1 MVFSKICNIMAIA
14 LTLTVVLW
22 LYTAFSQGYT
32 VDESRHVTIVAVS
45 QLPNN
50 SYIGV
55 AADLYVRVVCP
66 GQGHVYVETYPL
78 SEIDLQASTRVA
90 AIVASAV
97 ANKSFWSCDYFASI
111 KSDSPII
118 GGPSASG
125 VTAVAFAAALLR
137 LPLNESVV
145 MTGMIMP
152 DGSIGPV
159 GGVYYKLGAAASRGA
174 KVFLVPYGQT
184 TDVIYTVVA
193 QRIGPMTVYRTVT
206 QTVDLVSYGARLGV
220 VVKPVANVYEALH
233 IFTNG
238 LFSYTVGGYENK
250 ISEIYDALKPQLE
263 NMITDIKKE
272 INRTVDESKAL
283 EPRISNYYV
292 RQLLSSIDSNLNGY
306 IASGK
311 ALESQGQL
319 YSAASSY
326 FQALIYAYW
335 RLYLLNAFLNSSYVP
350 SVADSLRNQIY
361 KDIAYVVSIS
371 RKTIDLSQLSTIL
384 NTLDR
389 LYEAYIYLNNSLST
403 GYVDTSTQ
411 YLALAS
417 ARLYTAMFWQ
427 NLTGL
432 NISTNVYIKP
442 VDLDSLATVI
452 SALAQNIYSYIIAFS
467 SSVSIPQSIFSEAQA
482 RYIIMSTVNTSIERI
497 ALGISSIGYTYL
509 TLLSMFMENMNSSI
523 EALNSTVE
531 ILLTK
536 LDDIIPIDVPLLLEL
551 SSTGDIGTRIYSLAR
566 LSMLLSIY
574 NILEIETAQ
583 QLAQP
588 TTTATQTKGAEQSL
602 GTCIVYS
609 YVTIER
615 TVTTTQTQVYT
626 YQTPYTVTQSAI
638 PTTSEKFNI
647 ITLAIVVL
655 AIIAIA
661 IALRVI
667 KTQI

>member
-1 MVFSKICNIMAIA
+1 MAFAKAFKILSM
-14 LTLTVVLW
+14 TLIFISIFG

-32 VDESRHVTIVAVS
+32 IDESRHVTIVAVS
-45 QLPNN
+45 QLPNG
-50 SYIGV
+50 SYTGV
-55 AADLYVRVVCP
+55 AADLYVRVACP

-97 ANKSFWSCDYFASI
+97 ANKSFWGCDYFASI
-111 KSDSPII
+111 RSDSPIV

-184 TDVIYTVVA
+184 TDVIYTVVS
-193 QRIGPMTVYRTVT
+193 QRIGPMIVYRTVT

-238 LFSYTVGGYENK
+238 VFSYAIGDYEKRVGMIYE
-250 ISEIYDALKPQLE
+250 ALKPQLE
-263 NMITDIKKE
+263 NLIADIKKE
-272 INRTVDESKAL
+272 INRTVGESKAL
-283 EPRISNYYV
+283 EPRARNYYV
-292 RQLLSSIDSNLNGY
+292 QQLLGGIDNSLNTY
-306 IASGK
+306 ISSGK
-311 ALESQGQL
+311 AFELQGQL

-335 RLYLLNAFLNSSYVP
+335 RLYLLNAFLNSSYVL
-350 SVADSLRNQIY
+350 STANILRSQIY
-361 KDIAYVVSIS
+361 REIEKAVSIAS
-371 RKTIDLSQLSTIL
+371 KPIDLSQLSTVL
-384 NTLDR
+384 NTIDR
-389 LYEAYIYLNNSLST
+389 LYEAYIYLNNSIST
-403 GYVDTSTQ
+403 RYIDTSTQ

-427 NLTGL
+427 NLTNL
-432 NISTNVYIKP
+432 NISTKIYVEP
-442 VDLDSLATVI
+442 ADLESLATVI

-467 SSVSIPQSIFSEAQA
+467 SSVSIPQDIFSEAQS
-482 RYIIMSTVNTSIERI
+482 RYSLMATVNTSIERM
-497 ALGISSIGYTYL
+497 ALGISSIGYMYL
-509 TLLSMFMENMNSSI
+509 TLLSMFMENMTSSL
-523 EALNSTVE
+523 ESLNKTVE
-531 ILLTK
+531 ILLTR
-536 LDDIIPIDVPLLLEL
+536 LGNALPIDVPLLLEL
-551 SSTGDIGTRIYSLAR
+551 SSSGDTGTRVYSLAR

-574 NILEIETAQ
+574 RILEIETIPQ
-583 QLAQP
+583 ETQ
-588 TTTATQTKGAEQSL
+588 TTTQQYTGACIASNYITIEKTVTVTQTK
-602 GTCIVYS
+602 IY
-609 YVTIER
+609 
-615 TVTTTQTQVYT
+615 TQ
-626 YQTPYTVTQSAI
+626 QTPYTITQTQSLATA
-638 PTTSEKFNI
+638 TTAKGLDIATLGI
-647 ITLAIVVL
+647 ITL

-661 IALRVI
+661 IVLRII
-667 KTQI
+667 KT

>member
-1 MVFSKICNIMAIA
+1 MVFNKVYSIISTVLIIA
-14 LTLTVVLW
+14 LVLG
-22 LYTAFSQGYT
+22 LYTAVSQGYT
-32 VDESRHVTIVAVS
+32 IDESRHVTIVAVS

-50 SYIGV
+50 SYVGV

-137 LPLNESVV
+137 LPINESVV

-250 ISEIYDALKPQLE
+250 INEIYNALKPQLE
-263 NMITDIKKE
+263 NMIIGIKKE
-272 INRTVDESKAL
+272 INRTVEESKAL
-283 EPRISNYYV
+283 EPRIQNYYV
-292 RQLLSSIDSNLNGY
+292 RQLLSSIDSSLNGY
-306 IASGK
+306 IAGGK
-311 ALESQGQL
+311 GLESQGQL

-335 RLYLLNAFLNSSYVP
+335 RLYLLNAFLNNSYVQN
-350 SVADSLRNQIY
+350 VADNLRNQIY
-361 KDIAYVVSIS
+361 KNIEYVVSIS

-403 GYVDTSTQ
+403 RYLDTSTQ

-427 NLTGL
+427 NLTSL

-442 VDLDSLATVI
+442 ADLDSLATVI

-467 SSVSIPQSIFSEAQA
+467 SSVSIPQDIFSEAQA

-497 ALGISSIGYTYL
+497 ALGISSVGYMYL
-509 TLLSMFMENMNSSI
+509 TLLSMFMENITSSI
-523 EALNSTVE
+523 EALNSTVG

-551 SSTGDIGTRIYSLAR
+551 SSTGDTGTRIYSLAR

-574 NILEIETAQ
+574 NILEIETTQ

-588 TTTATQTKGAEQSL
+588 TATQTKEAEQGL
-602 GTCIVYS
+602 GTCTVYS
-609 YVTIER
+609 YITIER

-626 YQTPYTVTQSAI
+626 YQTPYTATQSAI

-661 IALRVI
+661 IALRFI
-667 KTQI
+667 KTQT

>member
-1 MVFSKICNIMAIA
+1 MAFNRVYGILSTVLTIA
-14 LTLTVVLW
+14 LVLG
-22 LYTAFSQGYT
+22 LYTTVSQGYT

-111 KSDSPII
+111 RSDSPII

-250 ISEIYDALKPQLE
+250 ISKIYDALKPQLE

-283 EPRISNYYV
+283 EPRVHNYYV
-292 RQLLSSIDSNLNGY
+292 RQLLSSIDSSLNGY

-467 SSVSIPQSIFSEAQA
+467 SSVSIPQDIFSEAQA

-497 ALGISSIGYTYL
+497 ALGISSIGYMYL

-551 SSTGDIGTRIYSLAR
+551 SSTGDTGTRIYSLAR

-588 TTTATQTKGAEQSL
+588 TTTATQTKGAEQGL
-602 GTCIVYS
+602 GTCIVYSYS

-626 YQTPYTVTQSAI
+626 YQTPCTVAQSVV

-661 IALRVI
+661 IALRFI
-667 KTQI
+667 